1 MDIGKI
7 YRFNF
12 GNTNGYF
19 TFQLINKDTG
29 LVLDCRGSNYI
40 DGVLVEKG
48 SKHNVGNLY
57 MRQMTFLCDTIEEYN
72 NTLPYKV
79 VHVDKP
85 REVIVNQII
94 YKDKL
99 VEVPVDKI
107 IYVDK
112 PIMYYNETLIDK
124 LYETYCKS
132 KGRIL
137 NEYV

>member
-57 MRQMTFLCDTIEEYN
+57 MRQMTFLCDTVEEYD

-79 VHVDKP
+79 I
-85 REVIVNQII
+85 R
-94 YKDKL
+94 KDKL
-99 VEVPVDKI
+99 VEVPIDKI
-107 IYVDK
+107 VYIDK
-112 PIMYYNETLIDK
+112 PIMYYKETLVDK

>member
-57 MRQMTFLCDTIEEYN
+57 MRQMTFLCDTVEEYD

-79 VHVDKP
+79 I
-85 REVIVNQII
+85 RI
-94 YKDKL
+94 DKL
-99 VEVPVDKI
+99 VEVPIDKI
-107 IYVDK
+107 VYIDK
-112 PIMYYNETLIDK
+112 PIMYYKETLVDK